1 MVSPRILVVEH
12 EESCPPHLVGR
23 WLTEAGCTLEVSR
36 PYAGDALPDLTS
48 YDGVLVLGGEMGAN
62 DDDVAWLP
70 PLKRAIRDAV
80 AAGTPLLGICLG
92 HQLLAVA
99 LGGEVARSPH
109 GQSVGLTDVRWADA
123 AADDPWVAGRTGDEV
138 AIHWNNDVVTRLPQG
153 AVVLA
158 HSPDGEV
165 QVARFGPRA
174 WGIQAHPEVDAD
186 VVRHWA
192 VTERDEHVSLGRD
205 PDAVL
210 AAIEEAG
217 EALVAHWQP
226 LAARFAALVREDR
239 A

>member
-1 MVSPRILVVEH
+1 MSPRILVVEH

-36 PYAGDALPDLTS
+36 PYAGDVLPDLTS

-70 PLKRAIRDAV
+70 PLKGAIRAAV

-109 GQSVGLTDVRWADA
+109 GQSVGLTDVQWADA
-123 AADDPWVAGRTGDEV
+123 AVDDPWVAGRTGDEV
-138 AIHWNNDVVTRLPQG
+138 AIHWNNDIVVSLPDG
-153 AVVLA
+153 GVVLA
-158 HSPDGEV
+158 RTPGGEV
-165 QVARFGPRA
+165 QVARFAPVA
-174 WGIQAHPEVDAD
+174 WGIQSHPEVDTD
-186 VVRHWA
+186 VVTGCA